1 MRAPKDYSS
10 NVYRMEITDNK
21 RSFFLQRHY
30 AIPVE
35 IIINVE
41 DPVRKYIHIGD
52 ILYAYGTMKP
62 VEQRLVVT
70 EEEYTFIDDI
80 YRRVCIRD
88 SVRRD
93 YKII

>member
-10 NVYRMEITDNK
+10 HVYRMEITDNK

>member
-1 MRAPKDYSS
+1 
-10 NVYRMEITDNK
+10 MEITDNK